1 VEGRELAPFRNGAKR
16 LVNSI
21 PPRLARSTVQWGAI
35 SFTDIAGAQTTLHEQ
50 NVTASADH
58 TFNRLTLKLSGT
70 LADYNYDDVTDPT
83 LVGPVPFLDIRYC
96 TEAVGTLRSSRCSV
110 PSGAILCSALMAPR
124 GRRLCRRSG
133 DRSANQGWLHHR
145 ILFHS
150 GAVGLRALRAYS
162 LHQHGRG
169 KRLRRGRGA
178 ARREAQTLMGNP
190 GSSDQLLD
198 LRGQSFAQVRALE
211 RISDIGGEKTEL
223 RAAVEAAPFIF

>member
-1 VEGRELAPFRNGAKR
+1 MEGRELAPFRNRAKR

-35 SFTDIAGAQTTLHEQ
+35 SLTDIAGAQTTLHEQ

-110 PSGAILCSALMAPR
+110 PSGAILCSALMAPTR
-124 GRRLCRRSG
+124 SPTLSAIRRSISESRVASPPNIISF
-133 DRSANQGWLHHR
+133 RS
-145 ILFHS
+145 S
-150 GAVGLRALRAYS
+150 VY
-162 LHQHGRG
+162 GRYEHTAFISTDAASDFDEDEVRLG
-169 KRLRRGRGA
+169 VKLRR
-178 ARREAQTLMGNP
+178 
-190 GSSDQLLD
+190 
-198 LRGQSFAQVRALE
+198 
-211 RISDIGGEKTEL
+211 
-223 RAAVEAAPFIF
+223 